1 MADSEIH
8 AVCPMDELIDVVDAD
23 WISEKLVNDQV
34 EIHDLLRSS
43 LREVQLSLPGCTK
56 EIVQRIELLGPGS
69 GGTLSSEID
78 GFYID
83 LDEDDMNGGGSG
95 GGDGGGGLTSSAGNS
110 RGGGGGSGG
119 GAGGGGSGG
128 GRANNSTMDNESVIY
143 ASLSG
148 FDSDEDEDDEG
159 EDGGSGG
166 GMTAMRRMRHRE
178 DIMASM
184 TSLGQQ
190 WNELDLDTFHH
201 MFDDGSRTASH
212 TMMAPPVI
220 LIPGTGKNEDNPL
233 ER

>member
-1 MADSEIH
+1 M
-8 AVCPMDELIDVVDAD
+8 
-23 WISEKLVNDQV
+23 
-34 EIHDLLRSS
+34 
-43 LREVQLSLPGCTK
+43 
-56 EIVQRIELLGPGS
+56 EIVTEVSPFRGRNEYVVFELAK
-69 GGTLSSEID
+69 
-78 GFYID
+78 
-83 LDEDDMNGGGSG
+83 EDCSGGGSG
-95 GGDGGGGLTSSAGNS
+95 DGGLTSSTGNS
-110 RGGGGGSGG
+110 RGGGGGGGSGG

-159 EDGGSGG
+159 EDGSSGGG

-212 TMMAPPVI
+212 TMMAPPVT
-220 LIPGTGKNEDNPL
+220 LIPGAGKNEDNPL